1 MKFDVVVGNPPYQ
14 EPGEARDEPIFQ
26 YFYDLANKI
35 SSRYCLISPGRFLF
49 NAGQTP
55 ESWNKK
61 MLADEHLKVLFYEQ
75 NSSKVFAGTDIKGG
89 LAVLYKDA
97 WSTVGPIGVF
107 SQYSE
112 LNSISRKVARTTPRS
127 FASLVQPQGI
137 YRFSDLFFNDFPD
150 AEKMQGKG
158 TKNKIVSRSFSG
170 MPFAFLDGPAP
181 DESSVKMLG
190 LVGGKRKYKW
200 IEKKYLELPPSFD
213 KWKVLVPE
221 ANGSGA
227 IGEVLSTPLIG
238 QPLIGQP
245 LIGHTD
251 TFLTIGEFNEESEA
265 RNVLAY
271 IKTKFA
277 RTMLG
282 VLKITQHNSRKTWAQ
297 VPLQNFTS
305 ESDVDWSVT
314 IPEIDQQL
322 YKKYGLDQGEIDF
335 IESKVKPMG

>member
-26 YFYDLANKI
+26 YFYDLADKM
-35 SSRYCLISPGRFLF
+35 SSQYCLISPGRFLF

-61 MLADEHLKVLFYEQ
+61 MLADDHLKVLFYEQ

-89 LAVLYKDA
+89 LAVIYKDA
-97 WSTVGPIGVF
+97 SSTVRPIGIF

-112 LNSISRKVARTTPRS
+112 LNSISHKVADTNPHS
-127 FASLVQPQGI
+127 FANLVQPQGI
-137 YRFSDLFFNDFPD
+137 YKFSDLFFSDFPD

-158 TKNKIVSRSFSG
+158 TRNKIVSRSFSG
-170 MPFAFLDGPAP
+170 MPFAFKDGPAP
-181 DESSVKMLG
+181 DQSSIQMLG
-190 LVGGKRKYKW
+190 LVSGKREYKW

-238 QPLIGQP
+238 QPLIG
-245 LIGHTD
+245 HTD

-282 VLKITQHNSRKTWAQ
+282 LLKITQHNSRKTWTQ

-305 ESDVDWSVT
+305 ESDIDWTVT

-322 YKKYGLDQGEIDF
+322 YKKYGFDKGEIDF